1 MKSHS
6 DRFGVLK
13 RTFELLGSNKALFYR
28 LLIFKNLD
36 LLLVIINPF
45 FYYLFIN
52 HVIVERQ
59 VKYLPLVITGYMAI
73 FLLQTLLIRFTRKSY
88 NTLFLKLKLELRVDI
103 LKKYANMKTNSYG
116 KYSTGDLVN
125 RIERDVELF
134 ETFLQKHVIDYI
146 FSITA
151 VFVISIILLM
161 LNPVLT
167 IIGFIAIPFSFW
179 FVQII
184 SKKANLVSE
193 ERRKFE
199 GEYESFLNHSFQNW
213 ADIKTNNLEACM
225 AEEFNKYRKV
235 LSKLIV
241 RSQIYIAFN
250 WLFIAF
256 KDYFITRM
264 NLYFFGGLLIIY
276 KRLTVGILLTFMDY
290 FIQLVNNITAVV
302 NSILDF
308 SAQKPNIERVFEILD
323 LQCDVKKRVMVLE
336 DNITFSKV
344 TFRYYEKQ
352 EFVIDSLDLNIQA
365 GEHIAVVGKSGCGKT
380 TLISL
385 LTGVYEPY
393 SGEIL
398 IGNERL
404 SELSHESISKKIGV
418 VTQYSQMLNLTIKE
432 NLLLANRHAGAE
444 EIRRACEKANILTF
458 IEGLPQKF
466 DTNIGER
473 GVKLSGGQKQRL
485 AIARLLLQ
493 NPDIIIFDESTSSLD
508 SHSENEILKTIRL
521 LSDSKTIITIA
532 HRLSTVLIC
541 DRVVLMEAGKIA
553 AIGTPSD
560 MFANNSRFAVL
571 FNQQYNAS
579 PAPFGAE
586 KGTGSLEKSS
596 VLWYTTENS

>member
-1 MKSHS
+1 MKRTISFFKS
-6 DRFGVLK
+6 NIWEQQDKGEIVLK
-13 RTFELLGSNKALFYR
+13 SRSGRLVVLKKTFELLGGKKALFYR

-45 FYYLFIN
+45 FYYIFIN
-52 HVIVERQ
+52 HVIVEKQ
-59 VKYLPLVITGYMAI
+59 VKYLPCAIIGYLTI
-73 FLLQTLLIRFTRKSY
+73 FLLQTVLIKFTRESY

-103 LKKYANMKTNSYG
+103 LKRYINMNANSYR
-116 KYSTGDLVN
+116 KYGTGDLVN

-134 ETFLQKHVIDYI
+134 ETFLKKHVIDYI

-151 VFVISIILLM
+151 ILVISIILFI
-161 LNPVLT
+161 LNPILT

-199 GEYESFLNHSFQNW
+199 GEYESFLNHAFQNW
-213 ADIKTNNLEACM
+213 ADIKTNNLETCM
-225 AEEFNKYRKV
+225 ADEFSKYRSV
-235 LSKLIV
+235 LTKLIIK
-241 RSQIYIAFN
+241 SQIYIAFN

-276 KRLTVGILLTFMDY
+276 KKLTVGILLTFMDY
-290 FIQLVNNITAVV
+290 FIQLVNNITSAV

-323 LQCDVKKRVMVLE
+323 LQCDAKKRTVVLG
-336 DNITFSKV
+336 DKIVFSKV
-344 TFRYYEKQ
+344 SFRYFEKQ
-352 EFVIDSLDLNIQA
+352 NLVINSLDFTIQP
-365 GEHIAVVGKSGCGKT
+365 GEHIAIVGKSGCGKT
-380 TLISL
+380 TLINL
-385 LTGVYEPY
+385 LTGVYELC

-398 IGNERL
+398 IGNERI

-418 VTQYSQMLNLTIKE
+418 VTQFSKMLNLTIKE
-432 NLLLANRHAGAE
+432 NLLLANRHAGVE
-444 EIRRACEKANILTF
+444 EIRNACEKANILLF

-541 DRVVLMEAGKIA
+541 DKVALMEKGKIV
-553 AIGTPSD
+553 AIETPSD
-560 MFANNSRFAVL
+560 MFTNSSKFSGL
-571 FNQQYNAS
+571 FKQQY
-579 PAPFGAE
+579 
-586 KGTGSLEKSS
+586 SS
-596 VLWYTTENS
+596 INNY